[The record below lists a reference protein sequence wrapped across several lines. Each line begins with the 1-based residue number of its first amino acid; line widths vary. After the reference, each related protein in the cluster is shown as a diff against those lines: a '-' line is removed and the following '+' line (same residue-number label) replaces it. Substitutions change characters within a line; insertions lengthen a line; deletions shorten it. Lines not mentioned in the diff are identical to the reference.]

1 MCKIF
6 NSEKKICII
15 NIYLATIFEKD
26 TKRRENNGKKDV
38 YACSCTVTG
47 HFFFFTLDF
56 LNLETFFLSV
66 EVVATFAKQME
77 QFEFE
82 RNTTTTFICR
92 IDEL

>member
-1 MCKIF
+1 MARRMSMHVAAPSPAIF
-6 NSEKKICII
+6 VS
-15 NIYLATIFEKD
+15 
-26 TKRRENNGKKDV
+26 
-38 YACSCTVTG
+38 
-47 HFFFFTLDF
+47 LDF